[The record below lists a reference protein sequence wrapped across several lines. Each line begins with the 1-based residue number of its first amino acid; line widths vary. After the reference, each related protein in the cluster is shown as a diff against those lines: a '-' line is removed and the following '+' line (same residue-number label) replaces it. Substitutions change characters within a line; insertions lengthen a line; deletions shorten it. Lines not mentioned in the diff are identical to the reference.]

1 MPEMTYRHTR
11 GQYHILWESNR
22 LTFYKT
28 LFARM
33 NNVAAGNFIDE
44 ETGESLNDVETVLN
58 ELGIELRDVNG
69 EFRNSGEVLDE
80 VAERWN
86 TFDISVVSAGEFFFN
101 LICLYRLPFASNL
114 VLDVLGAILIKVDF
128 CDVVEQRADDD

>member
-1 MPEMTYRHTR
+1 MTYRHTR

>member
-58 ELGIELRDVNG
+58 ELGIKLRDVNG

-86 TFDISVVSAGEFFFN
+86 TFDSVAQHAIATAFAGKWVPVRTEM
-101 LICLYRLPFASNL
+101 CA
-114 VLDVLGAILIKVDF
+114 
-128 CDVVEQRADDD
+128 